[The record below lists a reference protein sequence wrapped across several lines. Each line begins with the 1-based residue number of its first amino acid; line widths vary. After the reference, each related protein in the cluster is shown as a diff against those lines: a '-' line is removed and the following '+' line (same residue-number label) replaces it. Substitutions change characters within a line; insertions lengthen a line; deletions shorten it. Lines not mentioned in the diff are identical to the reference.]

1 MCRRSA
7 SLVLGFSMIEVACI
21 STNTLPRC
29 SVGVQV
35 GVGTSFFFLLS
46 KNSSISWLTI
56 PLNNNYF
63 DCSLLV
69 VTKQ

>member
-35 GVGTSFFFLLS
+35 GVGTSFFSF
-46 KNSSISWLTI
+46 KKKQQHFMV
-56 PLNNNYF
+56 NYSTEQQLF
-63 DCSLLV
+63 
-69 VTKQ
+69 